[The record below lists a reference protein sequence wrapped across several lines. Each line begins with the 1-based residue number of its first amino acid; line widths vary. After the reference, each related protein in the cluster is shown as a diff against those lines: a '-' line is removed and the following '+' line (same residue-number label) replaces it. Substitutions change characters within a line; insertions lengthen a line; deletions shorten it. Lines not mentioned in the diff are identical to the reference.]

1 MAILNSVVPSES
13 VPGYLLATATS
24 FSPAAGEFVGG
35 MIAPVLAG
43 ILIQIL
49 DLTQVMHLLLLL
61 PLLATVGILLL
72 KETAPRLL
80 AK

>member
-1 MAILNSVVPSES
+1 
-13 VPGYLLATATS
+13 
-24 FSPAAGEFVGG
+24 